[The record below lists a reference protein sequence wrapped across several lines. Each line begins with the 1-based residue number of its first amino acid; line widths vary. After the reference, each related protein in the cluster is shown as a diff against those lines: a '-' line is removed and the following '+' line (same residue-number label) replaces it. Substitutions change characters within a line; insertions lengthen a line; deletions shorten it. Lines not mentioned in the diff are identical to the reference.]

1 MSLTQPPSVA
11 QTNDDTQSTAG
22 HRLLTTVDFITPA
35 LVVTFAPY
43 NPSWSAKLKQVLDT
57 RFGPVVYF
65 TALSSFS
72 RCLVILESRE
82 KASRAR
88 RFLTDEN
95 WLEQPGVTV
104 HAYYYQIDPSDP
116 SVTTK
121 DYLRLPENERLWLI
135 SPPGSPPVGWEQER
149 EEPPNTD
156 QLPDELHQALL
167 DLGDG
172 RLCLRCSSSASDP
185 ENARHHTHSDGEG
198 TTSTGVSVNTLVPML
213 DNLST
218 TSGQAQLGLPT
229 LTDFPTSQ
237 SEQVSPSTPYNR
249 PIPDIIIEP
258 WDKSQASQ
266 SDSLSLPTGFRGKL
280 PRTALPKR

>member
-1 MSLTQPPSVA
+1 MPLTQPPPVTQA
-11 QTNDDTQSTAG
+11 HDDIWSTAT
-22 HRLLTTVDFITPA
+22 HRRLTTVDFITPA
-35 LVVTFAPY
+35 LIVTFSPY
-43 NPSWSAKLKQVLDT
+43 DPAWSAQLKQVLDT

-72 RCLVILESRE
+72 RCLVILDSRE

-95 WLEQPGVTV
+95 WLEQPSVTV

-116 SVTTK
+116 TVRTK

-135 SPPGSPPVGWEQER
+135 SPPGSPPVGWEQEL

-172 RLCLRCSSSASDP
+172 RLCLRCSGNTYAP
-185 ENARHHTHSDGEG
+185 ENDIRHTHSDGEET
-198 TTSTGVSVNTLVPML
+198 TTSGTSVNTLVPMF

-218 TSGQAQLGLPT
+218 TLGPAQLGLPT
-229 LTDFPTSQ
+229 LANFSTSQ
-237 SEQVSPSTPYNR
+237 SGKASPSTPHNR
-249 PIPDIIIEP
+249 PIPDIIIES
-258 WDKSQASQ
+258 WDKPRASQ
-266 SDSLSLPTGFRGKL
+266 VDSLSPPTGFRGKL